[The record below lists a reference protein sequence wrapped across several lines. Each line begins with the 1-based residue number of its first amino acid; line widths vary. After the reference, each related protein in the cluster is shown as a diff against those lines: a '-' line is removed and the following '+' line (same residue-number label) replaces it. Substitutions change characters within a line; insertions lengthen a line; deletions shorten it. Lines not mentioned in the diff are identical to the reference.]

1 MEALIFA
8 AGLGTRLRPL
18 TDNCPKALIEVAGV
32 PMLLCVARRLAD
44 AGVRKIFVNTHHLA
58 SKVEEFVT
66 SLRLEGV
73 EFEICRE
80 NKLLDT
86 GGTLAAIAPKVSG
99 DLIAYNADILSD
111 FSIPAMIE
119 AHCSSENEVTL
130 LCDSGR
136 KSSRGLLFDSSGRM
150 RGWINHKTGET
161 RPEME
166 NRDGLTCKAFGGVH
180 ILSKA
185 ALRTIAGFGREVFPV
200 MDFYIANCRDINI
213 GNYQPEA
220 GYMWHDIGSPE
231 KLADARRA
239 VTAEI
244 S

>member
-18 TDNCPKALIEVAGV
+18 TDSCPKALIEVGGV
-32 PMLLCVARRLAD
+32 PMLLGVARRLAD

-58 SKVEEFVT
+58 SKVEEYVA

-80 NKLLDT
+80 ETLLDT

-111 FSIPAMIE
+111 FSLPAMIGS
-119 AHCSSENEVTL
+119 HRGSENEVTL
-130 LCDSGR
+130 LCDSR
-136 KSSRGLLFDSSGRM
+136 RNSSRGLLFDRSGRM

-161 RPEME
+161 RPEIDNPGE
-166 NRDGLTCKAFGGVH
+166 LICKAFGGVH
-180 ILSKA
+180 ILSKT
-185 ALRTIAGFGREVFPV
+185 ALNMIARFGREIFSV
-200 MDFYIANCRDINI
+200 MDFYIANCSDITI
-213 GNYQPEA
+213 GNYEPEE
-220 GYMWHDIGSPE
+220 GYIWHDIGSPE
-231 KLADARRA
+231 KLAAARKA
-239 VTAEI
+239 VTPEI